1 MTELTGAIC
10 ISENS
15 LKTELSFEE
24 ILLDERLI
32 IGDIWILKKA
42 LSAVGG
48 INYRLKAKRN
58 YELLIRIARE
68 YKVYL

>member
-32 IGDIWILKKA
+32 VGNIWILKKA

-58 YELLIRIARE
+58 YVNGR
-68 YKVYL
+68 